1 MTRKWKI
8 LLGITLM
15 AIPVWMAVY
24 YFAMV
29 PSSPYPEAEGW
40 GKLAQGFVVV
50 AAIVVFGF
58 PGLILTGMGLVAP
71 RVGAPER
78 GPYRKVGPRGLLVVG
93 TIFILFAVFSLNS
106 SVQAKILDIGDYI
119 PFYISLGVGGIFLAA
134 GLISWIRSVKSRNL

>member
-1 MTRKWKI
+1 M
-8 LLGITLM
+8 GITLM

-24 YFAMV
+24 YFAIV

-40 GKLAQGFVVV
+40 GKLANAFLVTG
-50 AAIVVFGF
+50 AIVVFGF

-71 RVGAPER
+71 RPGAPER
-78 GPYRKVGPRGLLVVG
+78 GRYRKIGPRGLFGVG
-93 TIFILFAVFSLNS
+93 MTFILFAAFLLNS

-134 GLISWIRSVKSRNL
+134 GLISWIRSVKNRNL